1 MGSKQACTTLVIA
14 AIVAATSS
22 SGAMQRQASG
32 ALPSAEREAIELLNA
47 RYALALGTCDA
58 EKYAELFAEP
68 DGWFAS
74 GSRGQVQGHAKLA
87 EMIRSYNCMY
97 SESGDAPPHAPRVEV
112 PYRLEISAAD
122 GGAIGTIFVNGG
134 FYTDVYVKTPRGWRF
149 RSRTVITNREHAA
162 RLSAADF
169 AAIRRL
175 AERSGG
181 PYADVYEQLSS
192 GWRFKSAGVSVQPS
206 TDGATGI
213 AYLAKDGGRYEIRT
227 CGPRLA
233 GDSSRVF
240 TSRHLPVA
248 MQHYSCDDA
257 APLPDVPPSG
267 DKRFARV
274 SCRLRVSAP
283 S

>member
-1 MGSKQACTTLVIA
+1 MSSKRSWTLVV
-14 AIVAATSS
+14 AIVAATLS
-22 SGAMQRQASG
+22 SGARQRPAVDQ
-32 ALPSAEREAIELLNA
+32 PSPADREAIELLNA

-87 EMIRSYNCMY
+87 EMIRSYNCQY

-112 PYRLEISAAD
+112 PYRLEISGAE
-122 GGAIGTIFVNGG
+122 GGAAGTIFVNGG
-134 FYTDVYVKTPRGWRF
+134 FYTDAYVKTSRGWRF

-169 AAIRRL
+169 VAIRGL

-181 PYADVYEQLSS
+181 PYADVYERVSG

-206 TDGATGI
+206 AEGATGV
-213 AYLAKDGGRYEIRT
+213 AYLAKDGGHYEDSYVRT
-227 CGPRLA
+227 TTGWRLE
-233 GDSSRVF
+233 SRVYV
-240 TSRHLPVA
+240 PPPA
-248 MQHYSCDDA
+248 GGDA
-257 APLPDVPPSG
+257 AIQ
-267 DKRFARV
+267 
-274 SCRLRVSAP
+274 LR
-283 S
+283 

>member
-87 EMIRSYNCMY
+87 EMIRSYNCTY

-169 AAIRRL
+169 VAIRRL

-213 AYLAKDGGRYEIRT
+213 AYLAKDGGRYEDSYVRT
-227 CGPRLA
+227 STGWRFK
-233 GDSSRVF
+233 SRV
-240 TSRHLPVA
+240 
-248 MQHYSCDDA
+248 Y
-257 APLPDVPPSG
+257 VPPPAGG
-267 DKRFARV
+267 DATLQ
-274 SCRLRVSAP
+274 LR
-283 S
+283 